1 MLYLISMSDVN
12 NFNVDNSTNSESKE
26 NISEI
31 TDDVAQPLSVHL
43 TELRNRLAVVLIG
56 LFVALFVAYPSS
68 ASALQIIW
76 NNFVPQGI
84 DMSVY
89 SPLEWIFARLKL
101 SLVFAVAVTIPLFL
115 YEMFRFAAKGLFK
128 NEKRFFIKVVP
139 ASFLLFLLGSAI
151 AYFLALPLM
160 FKYIIFY
167 SSDLALAQISVM
179 KTVSVV
185 TMLVLGFGLVFQLP
199 LLVIFAIKMGIV
211 KHETLKKQRLIVYAA
226 LVGFSMFMSPDPTFI
241 AQLLTAVVLV
251 VLFEFSI
258 AIAKVF

>member
-1 MLYLISMSDVN
+1 MIDTDNHDVN
-12 NFNVDNSTNSESKE
+12 KIADIGNTQDKNTSNLAE
-26 NISEI
+26 
-31 TDDVAQPLSVHL
+31 DDVQPLTLHL
-43 TELRNRLAVVLIG
+43 TELRNRMAIVFIG
-56 LFVALFVAYPSS
+56 LFTALIIAYPVS
-68 ASALQIIW
+68 ASMVEAVW

-101 SLVFAVAVTIPLFL
+101 SLVLALAVTIPLFL
-115 YEMFRFAAKGLFK
+115 YETFRFAAKGLYQ

-139 ASFLLFLLGSAI
+139 ASFLLFILGSLI
-151 AYFLALPLM
+151 AYFVALPLM

-167 SSDLALAQISVM
+167 SSDLAVAQISVAE
-179 KTVSVV
+179 TISIV
-185 TMLVLGFGLVFQLP
+185 TMLVLGFGFVFQLP
-199 LLVIFAIKMGIV
+199 LLVVFAIKMGII

-226 LVGFSMFMSPDPTFI
+226 LVGISMFMSPDPTFI

-258 AIAKVF
+258 AIAKIF

>member
-1 MLYLISMSDVN
+1 MIDTDENDVN
-12 NFNVDNSTNSESKE
+12 KSTGIDDAQDKSTPD
-26 NISEI
+26 ILV
-31 TDDVAQPLSVHL
+31 DDVQPLKVHL
-43 TELRNRLAVVLIG
+43 VELRNRMAIVLIG

-101 SLVFAVAVTIPLFL
+101 SIVFAAAVTIPLFL

-151 AYFLALPLM
+151 AYFVALPLM

-167 SSDLALAQISVM
+167 SSDLAIAQISVM
-179 KTVSVV
+179 KTISVV

-199 LLVIFAIKMGIV
+199 LLVVFAIKMGIV
-211 KHETLKKQRLIVYAA
+211 KYETLKKQRLIVYAA

>member
-1 MLYLISMSDVN
+1 MIDTDDNDVN
-12 NFNVDNSTNSESKE
+12 KSTGIDDAQDKS
-26 NISEI
+26 
-31 TDDVAQPLSVHL
+31 TLDLAVDDVQPLKVHL
-43 TELRNRLAVVLIG
+43 TELRNRMAVVLIG
-56 LFVALFVAYPSS
+56 LFVALFVAFPSS

-128 NEKRFFIKVVP
+128 NEKRFFIKIVP

-151 AYFLALPLM
+151 AYFLVLPVF

-167 SSDLALAQISVM
+167 SSDLALAQMSVM
-179 KTVSVV
+179 NMISVV

-199 LLVIFAIKMGIV
+199 LLVIFAINMGIV

>member
-1 MLYLISMSDVN
+1 MIDTDENDVN
-12 NFNVDNSTNSESKE
+12 KSTGIDDAQDKSTPD
-26 NISEI
+26 ILV
-31 TDDVAQPLSVHL
+31 DDVQPLKVHL
-43 TELRNRLAVVLIG
+43 VELRNRMAIVLIG

>member
-1 MLYLISMSDVN
+1 MIDTNDNDVN
-12 NFNVDNSTNSESKE
+12 KSTGIDDAQDKSVPDH
-26 NISEI
+26 IV
-31 TDDVAQPLSVHL
+31 DDVQPLTVHL
-43 TELRNRLAVVLIG
+43 TELRNRMAVVLLG
-56 LFVALFVAYPSS
+56 LFVALFVAFPSS
-68 ASALQIIW
+68 ASALQVIW

-101 SLVFAVAVTIPLFL
+101 SLVFAAAVTIPLFL

-128 NEKRFFIKVVP
+128 NEKIFFIKVVP

-258 AIAKVF
+258 AIAKLF